1 MISIAPNSGEIVA
14 GIHAAIPDRF
24 TPWAIVWVGPGGRR
38 PPVVGRSV
46 GGGARGGARVAG
58 ARRHS
63 GFCSAMGICSSCEA
77 TAVAAGGGDAAA
89 TTTAKLVL
97 QERFSPGDGGHVLQ
111 KQPSCFVCSA
121 DDMEFD
127 DYVSAVDGEDELQ
140 LGQLY
145 FLLPVS
151 MLRRRL
157 HADDIAALAV
167 KASAALMSS
176 GGAAGGC
183 HCRALVFPE
192 AGARLAVSTGA
203 PELPRRRRRRS
214 GGRRGGGRGR
224 DFKSTLRGIPE

>member
-1 MISIAPNSGEIVA
+1 
-14 GIHAAIPDRF
+14 
-24 TPWAIVWVGPGGRR
+24 
-38 PPVVGRSV
+38 
-46 GGGARGGARVAG
+46 
-58 ARRHS
+58 
-63 GFCSAMGICSSCEA
+63 MGICSSCEA

-89 TTTAKLVL
+89 ATTTAKLVL
-97 QERFSPGDGGHVLQ
+97 QDGRLQEFPRPVKAGHVLQ

-121 DDMEFD
+121 NDMEFD
-127 DYVSAVDGEDELQ
+127 DYVSAVDAEDELQ

-203 PELPRRRRRRS
+203 PELQRRRRRRS

-224 DFKSTLRGIPE
+224 DFKSTLSGIPE

>member
-1 MISIAPNSGEIVA
+1 
-14 GIHAAIPDRF
+14 
-24 TPWAIVWVGPGGRR
+24 
-38 PPVVGRSV
+38 
-46 GGGARGGARVAG
+46 
-58 ARRHS
+58 
-63 GFCSAMGICSSCEA
+63 MGICSSCQA
-77 TAVAAGGGDAAA
+77 TAVATAAGRGGAAA
-89 TTTAKLVL
+89 TAKLILQDGRL
-97 QERFSPGDGGHVLQ
+97 QEFPLPVKAGHVLQ

-127 DYVSAVDGEDELQ
+127 DYVSAVDAEDELQ

-157 HADDIAALAV
+157 DSDEMAALAV

-176 GGAAGGC
+176 GGAGGC

-192 AGARLAVSTGA
+192 AGTRLAVAEEA
-203 PELPRRRRRRS
+203 PEPQRRRRRTTRS

-224 DFKSTLRGIPE
+224 DFKSALSGIPE